1 MIGSR
6 AGTSRARLST
16 SRHTASRA
24 ERVWQALAA
33 VSVSALSWWYFT
45 AGRDHTQVMTFGW
58 IGTVLAMLAAAFSIR
73 KRIAYQGVGKLSVW
87 LTAHIYLGLIA
98 AFAILYHSASR
109 AGGTL
114 TAGLLMFF
122 WFT

>member
-24 ERVWQALAA
+24 ERVWQVLA
-33 VSVSALSWWYFT
+33 VLSVAALSWWYFT
-45 AGRDHTQVMTFGW
+45 APGRDHTQVMTLGW
-58 IGTVLAMLAAAFSIR
+58 IGTVLAVLAAAFTVR
-73 KRIAYQGVGKLSVW
+73 KRVAYQGMGKLSVW
-87 LTAHIYLGLIA
+87 LTAHIYLGLVA
-98 AFAILYHSASR
+98 AFAILYHSGSR

-114 TAGLLMFF
+114 TAGLLV
-122 WFT
+122 